1 MGSRSNSSARSR
13 PGSSAE
19 LLSVSR
25 SRSRS
30 RTRRTSSGRSRSS
43 TTNVVLNFIAG
54 GDSGGGDGDDYGNG
68 SARSSRE
75 RIFSLYKLLMI
86 ELNLPT
92 EHNQGRRSS
101 EHKAPADDNSYEE
114 LLSMVSIPFYLE
126 QFMAFGLLVSLNSFL
141 TLFTLAPLKIFILS
155 FKTFVSSIDSYVKTS
170 SFNDTRNHFRWVK
183 RDIVTIIVIMLS
195 VIVLSSQRLDISRMY
210 HEVRGLAHIKLY
222 VMFGVLEVADKLCSS
237 LGQDLLNILHK
248 TSLDQKAKFAI
259 FFVLSVFYL
268 SFHAYILIYQTVSL
282 NVAANSYSNALL
294 ALLLSNQFAEL
305 KSSVFK
311 KFEREGLF
319 QLSMSDL
326 TERFQLSL
334 MLSIIA
340 LKNLLQ
346 LSGSNGLIPNSW
358 RAWNTWFGAILG
370 PGVVVIGSE
379 IFVDWLKH
387 CYITKFNK
395 VRPRV
400 YRNFLYVLSL
410 DFLQVFKVNPTKEPT
425 SLHQLVDY
433 VVLTRRIGLP
443 ILASIVCFLRMTLP
457 DLKQIFLIPVTTS
470 YTYSIFG
477 TLSLILVAF
486 FTLLLIRLILG
497 LILLKVANKIKREH
511 QQYQEML
518 KSSLKVQT
526 SPPQK
531 TDTVSLNGLDVT
543 LDIPQSTPSP
553 IQEHAESPKS
563 PIDSSFLPGIP
574 NTEVSSINPS
584 TRSYL
589 YDFGEKVPPTVEE
602 KRNKDL
608 LKDLTENDEAV
619 NRVNR
624 YEMVSKRIW

>member
-1 MGSRSNSSARSR
+1 M
-13 PGSSAE
+13 
-19 LLSVSR
+19 L
-25 SRSRS
+25 
-30 RTRRTSSGRSRSS
+30 
-43 TTNVVLNFIAG
+43 
-54 GDSGGGDGDDYGNG
+54 
-68 SARSSRE
+68 
-75 RIFSLYKLLMI
+75 

-101 EHKAPADDNSYEE
+101 DAHDPLQPINHDDNSYEE
-114 LLSMVSIPFYLE
+114 LLNMLSIPFYLE
-126 QFMAFGLLVSLNSFL
+126 QFMMFGLLISLNSFL
-141 TLFTLAPLKIFILS
+141 TIFTLAPLKISILS
-155 FKTFVSSIDSYVKTS
+155 FKTFVSAIDSYLKTN
-170 SFNDTRNHFRWVK
+170 SFKDTRNHFRWVK
-183 RDIVTIIVIMLS
+183 RDIVTIM
-195 VIVLSSQRLDISRMY
+195 VIVLSVAVLSSRRLDISRMY

-248 TSLDQKAKFAI
+248 TPLEQKAKFAI

-319 QLSMSDL
+319 QLSMADL

-346 LSGSNGLIPNSW
+346 ISGSHGLIPNSW
-358 RAWNTWFGAILG
+358 KTWNTWFGAILG

-433 VVLTRRIGLP
+433 IVLTRRIGLP

-457 DLKQIFLIPVTTS
+457 ELRQIFLIPVTTS
-470 YTYSIFG
+470 YSYSVIG
-477 TLSLILVAF
+477 TVSLILVAF

-497 LILLKVANKIKREH
+497 LVLLKVANKIKREH
-511 QQYQEML
+511 QTYQEML
-518 KSSLKVQT
+518 RTQSSKSIPVQNPLLPNPDRADT
-526 SPPQK
+526 EIF
-531 TDTVSLNGLDVT
+531 TDSANLLELE
-543 LDIPQSTPSP
+543 LDIPQRTPSP
-553 IQEHAESPKS
+553 VNELGIESPKS

-602 KRNKDL
+602 RRNKGIL
-608 LKDLTENDEAV
+608 ETEKVGDDEGMGK
-619 NRVNR
+619 VNR
-624 YEMVSKRIW
+624 YEMASKRIW